1 MLVFVSAK
9 EIFFGAAKLLIRA
22 PPRLC
27 SDKSTFFLDLREKSH
42 SCPDSR
48 GSYWDLL
55 LFPIISYLDLYYN
68 GQGTYEEAH
77 TCAGSKCFCRRQ
89 KQHEQNSEVDGY
101 QSRRFAGRLQCQPT
115 GQGCPFDDGARYSCT
130 IEGKRFVEHTGGFL
144 ESATDDGSFKERK
157 SNRLRDYTTMAG
169 PLGVTHLMLFSK
181 SATGNTNM
189 RLALTPRGPTLHFK
203 VESYSLCRDVE
214 KALKR
219 PRGGGQDHKTPPLL
233 VMNNFN
239 SPNATEDSKV
249 PKRLESLTTTIFQS
263 LFPPINPQAT
273 PLSSIRRVMLLNRE
287 LTAGSEKEEDSYV
300 LNLRHY
306 AISTKKTGISKR
318 IRRLDPKEIRSR
330 EKRKSAVPNLG
341 KLEDAADYLLDPSAA
356 GYTSASETELDTDAE
371 VEIAGSTTKKV
382 LTKRE
387 LQRMKS
393 GEKAKAQKADTP
405 EVEKRAVK
413 LVELGPRLKLR
424 LIKVEEGLCE
434 GRVMW
439 HDYIKKSEE
448 EVKSLDKNWAKKK
461 KEKEERKKQQ
471 RENIEKKK
479 EEKAKA
485 RAEGR
490 GGEDDGDEEDV
501 DMDDEDDWLSD
512 DLEDDEEGQA
522 QDNDDEDESM
532 EE

>member
-1 MLVFVSAK
+1 MAKARVKKRTHLRAQNASATSRS
-9 EIFFGAAKLLIRA
+9 GAASMSKTPKSMVIRVGA
-22 PPRLC
+22 SQVGSSVTQLVKDVRLMM
-27 SDKSTFFLDLREKSH
+27 E
-42 SCPDSR
+42 PD
-48 GSYWDLL
+48 
-55 LFPIISYLDLYYN
+55 
-68 GQGTYEEAH
+68 TA
-77 TCAGSKCFCRRQ
+77 
-89 KQHEQNSEVDGY
+89 V
-101 QSRRFAGRLQCQPT
+101 RL
-115 GQGCPFDDGARYSCT
+115 
-130 IEGKRFVEHTGGFL
+130 
-144 ESATDDGSFKERK
+144 KERK
-157 SNRLRDYTTMAG
+157 SNRLRDFTVMTG

-214 KALKR
+214 RALKR

-239 SPNATEDSKV
+239 SPNATEESKV
-249 PKRLESLTTTIFQS
+249 PKRLESLTTTVFQS

-287 LTAGSEKEEDSYV
+287 LTAGSEEEDSYV

-318 IRRLDPKEIRSR
+318 IRRLDPKEVRSR
-330 EKRKSAVPNLG
+330 EKKKSAVPNLG

-371 VEIAGSTTKKV
+371 VEIAESTTRKV

-387 LQRMKS
+387 MQRMKS
-393 GEKAKAQKADTP
+393 GENAKAQKSNGP

-424 LIKVEEGLCE
+424 LIKVEEGLCD
-434 GRVMW
+434 GKVMW
-439 HDYIKKSEE
+439 HDYIQKSDKEINALE
-448 EVKSLDKNWAKKK
+448 KNWDKKK
-461 KEKEERKKQQ
+461 KEKEARRKLQ
-471 RENIEKKK
+471 RENVEKKK

-485 RAEGR
+485 RAAGK
-490 GGEDDGDEEDV
+490 GDAEEDNEDE
-501 DMDDEDDWLSD
+501 DMGDNDDWLSD
-512 DLEDDEEGQA
+512 DLEDGEEP
-522 QDNDDEDESM
+522 QDDDDESM